1 MSLWLIVVGIILAA
15 GSGHQIVRAWTVGE
29 CEVNFLFVEAK
40 PGDPPIWFWS
50 IAAAN
55 GIIFL
60 CGLWMIAE
68 GAGEL
73 SGAK

>member
-1 MSLWLIVVGIILAA
+1 MWLIMFGIILTA
-15 GSGHQIVRAWTVGE
+15 GSAYQLVRACTVGE

-40 PGDPPIWFWS
+40 PGDPTIWFWS

-60 CGLWMIAE
+60 CGLWMIVE
-68 GAGEL
+68 GAGEF
-73 SGAK
+73 SRAE

>member
-1 MSLWLIVVGIILAA
+1 MSLWLIVVGIILAV
-15 GSGHQIVRAWTVGE
+15 GSGHQVVRACTVGE
-29 CEVNFLFVEAK
+29 CGVNFLFVEAK

-50 IAAAN
+50 IVAAN

-60 CGLWMIAE
+60 CALWMIAE

-73 SGAK
+73 IRAE